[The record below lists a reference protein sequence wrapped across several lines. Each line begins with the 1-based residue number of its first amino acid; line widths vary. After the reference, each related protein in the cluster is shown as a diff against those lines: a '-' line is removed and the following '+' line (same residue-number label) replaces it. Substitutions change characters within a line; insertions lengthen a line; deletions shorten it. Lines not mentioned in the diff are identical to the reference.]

1 MIGLNECI
9 ERGFIRKIAASNEKA
24 RQSVEK
30 AKELLS
36 EATQNL
42 ENELINSAVIVSYLS
57 IFHAARALLFKD
69 GFREKSH
76 ECILRFIEEK
86 YGSKIPRK
94 QIELLEKF
102 KDERMHTQY
111 DISYSPS
118 EEEAEKMIEFAAEF
132 IETIEQLI

>member
-9 ERGFIRKIAASNEKA
+9 KRGLIRKIAASREKA
-24 RQSVEK
+24 KQSIEK
-30 AKELLS
+30 AKELLQ
-36 EATQNL
+36 EANQNL
-42 ENELINSAVIVSYLS
+42 ENELTNSAVIVSYLS

-76 ECILRFIEEK
+76 ECIVRYIEEK
-86 YGSKIPRK
+86 YGGKISQK

-111 DISYSPS
+111 DVSYSPS
-118 EEEAEKMIEFAAEF
+118 EEDAEKMAEFAAEF